1 MVRVVAIF
9 TISLAVACT
18 VLYRCYGVCIYSFF
32 VVFMS
37 RKPTF
42 RKSTFK
48 LFFYIL
54 PEMGMR
60 LSRGLRAIPK
70 DVHRDGEST
79 SAEDIL
85 RARDTLAAS

>member
-1 MVRVVAIF
+1 MVRVVAIL

-42 RKSTFK
+42 RKS
-48 LFFYIL
+48 
-54 PEMGMR
+54 
-60 LSRGLRAIPK
+60 LSYRKACYLIITQEHIIPK
-70 DVHRDGEST
+70 LGEEVPRDLPSHDENTGKEV
-79 SAEDIL
+79 
-85 RARDTLAAS
+85 